1 MFILMEILNSDFEV
15 DYQLIYM
22 NSKGVILL
30 LFIRYKLSATRYPVS
45 FSTHICFSVVVLRG
59 H

>member
-1 MFILMEILNSDFEV
+1 MEILNSDFEV
-15 DYQLIYM
+15 DYQLIYI

-30 LFIRYKLSATRYPVS
+30 LFIRYKLSATKYPVS
-45 FSTHICFSVVVLRG
+45 FSTHICFSVAVLRG